1 MKKMLL
7 ALLACGAFGYALAHQ
22 QTGDDRVDYRQGA
35 YRIMGWQMGI
45 LGDMARGE
53 KPFDHKRA
61 QEAARNLQWAERLTA
76 TTYSPETKGAK
87 KTRLRQKAWNEMET
101 FADRG
106 RSLKAQID
114 LLLMALEAGDEAK
127 TKEYTGSVGKACKAC
142 HDDYVE
148 KMRH

>member
-1 MKKMLL
+1 MKKMLV
-7 ALLACGAFGYALAHQ
+7 ALLACSAFGLTMAHQ

-35 YRIMGWQMGI
+35 YKIMGWQMGI

-76 TTYSPETKGAK
+76 TTYSPDTKGAK
-87 KTRLRQKAWNEMET
+87 KTRLLQKAWNEMDT

-106 RSLKAQID
+106 RSLKTEINQ
-114 LLLMALEAGDEAK
+114 LLMALEAGDEAK
-127 TKEYTGSVGKACKAC
+127 AKGHIGSVGKACKAC
-142 HDDYVE
+142 HDDYRE
-148 KMRH
+148 KMSH